1 MMFLNA
7 VASARRRY
15 PVITNGLKLYLDA
28 YNLDSYSG
36 SGSVWYDISNSA
48 YNFNVVGATW
58 AVSGGRRYF
67 ELDGVNDYIWGNSD
81 TTLFDITTSGWTWS
95 MWMYHVTAPQGL
107 DVLVNATYSGYSP
120 YNFDHRN
127 NTGNTVTGNGW
138 ASIIGASVTPYWDRR
153 TVYAQTITTGTWRH
167 ITFTFT
173 YTSDTA
179 CTLRIYINGTQV
191 VTQNHTL
198 TAGQSWTQANNT
210 STRPILGAFYFV
222 GSATFGRFNNIRVGE
237 LLNYNRTLSA
247 TEISDNYNSTKSN
260 YGL

>member
-1 MMFLNA
+1 
-7 VASARRRY
+7 
-15 PVITNGLKLYLDA
+15 
-28 YNLDSYSG
+28 
-36 SGSVWYDISNSA
+36 
-48 YNFNVVGATW
+48 
-58 AVSGGRRYF
+58 
-67 ELDGVNDYIWGNSD
+67 
-81 TTLFDITTSGWTWS
+81 

-138 ASIIGASVTPYWDRR
+138 ASLIGASVTPYWDRR